1 MTALES
7 HMTITLSDDI
17 KNIIYC
23 KVVLSNLRSIVFHQ
37 LRCNRVYLEMQ
48 EESLRYDYTI
58 DHKQYFNKINKIYA
72 NEGIIKPYIKI
83 RMHLDE
89 SKLINSA
96 SIEAMRAYGLNYEF
110 FDINRDN
117 LSFQIL
123 YSGLDDLVFGMD

>member
-1 MTALES
+1 MTSLKS
-7 HMTITLSDDI
+7 SKTITLSDDI
-17 KNIIYC
+17 KNIIYRE
-23 KVVLSNLRSIVFHQ
+23 VVLSKLRSIVFPQ

-48 EESLRYDYTI
+48 DVSLRYDYTI

-83 RMHLDE
+83 RMPLDE
-89 SKLINSA
+89 GKLINSA
-96 SIEAMRAYGLNYEF
+96 SMEAMRAYGLNYEF